1 MWLDIHVRDREGGR
15 VNEKEDKWKADHLSG
30 ADYEVGYGKPPKHSR
45 FRPGESG
52 NPKGRPKGSKNKA
65 QSPLAE
71 RMKDII
77 IDEAYRGISVRDG
90 DRTVTVPMAQ
100 AVIRSMSLKAAK
112 GDHRS
117 QRLLA
122 ELLASTESANKLLH
136 EEWFK
141 TALEYKVDWTEELER
156 RKRFGITD
164 LPPPLPHPDHIK
176 LDPRNGTVRIVGP
189 MTEEEKADW
198 DRIVQIRDSF
208 QEECDWLVAEIEK
221 ADEPDLLEVFKKDLE
236 LNRRILARAN
246 KALGVETD

>member
-1 MWLDIHVRDREGGR
+1 M
-15 VNEKEDKWKADHLSG
+15 NEKEDKWKADHLSG

-117 QRLLA
+117 QRLFA
-122 ELLASTESANKLLH
+122 ELLSSTESANRLLQ

-141 TALEYKVDWTEELER
+141 TALEYKIDWTDELER

-176 LDPRNGTVRIVGP
+176 LDPRNGTVRITGP
-189 MTEEEKADW
+189 MTEEEKVDW

-221 ADEPDLLEVFKKDLE
+221 AEEPDLLGVLKKDLE

-246 KALGVETD
+246 RALGVVEK